1 MTWDADIAISEAFG
15 EYVERLR
22 ETASF
27 EPSGTPPASG
37 AGSSEARRREDT
49 RGLPI
54 VLVIVPSA
62 NHGPPADTRRLR
74 LFDTQT

>member
-1 MTWDADIAISEAFG
+1 VTWDADIAISEAFA

-37 AGSSEARRREDT
+37 AGPSEAT
-49 RGLPI
+49 RTTSALGQLTI
-54 VLVIVPSA
+54 VLVIVPRH
-62 NHGPPADTRRLR
+62 NHGSPADIRRQR
-74 LFDTQT
+74 LFRT

>member
-27 EPSGTPPASG
+27 EPRGTLPASG
-37 AGSSEARRREDT
+37 AGSSEAT
-49 RGLPI
+49 RGDTASRGLSI
-54 VLVIVPSA
+54 VLVIVPLT
-62 NHGPPADTRRLR
+62 NNRYGVFNEIKQDT
-74 LFDTQT
+74 